1 MLLQEKLKKYRIV
14 LASQSPRRQMLLKG
28 LDIEFVVQPL
38 EADESYPSNL
48 TREQIPLYLSQWKAT
63 HFNFTAELNELVITA
78 DTIVW
83 IDNKILG
90 KPENQEEAYQ
100 TLKTLSGR
108 THEVITGVTI
118 STVTKT
124 VSFYVESKVDFRHIS
139 DEEISYYVANYQP
152 FDKAGAYGIQEWIGY
167 IGIEKI
173 DGSFYN
179 VMGLP
184 VQRLYCELL
193 SF

>member
-1 MLLQEKLKKYRIV
+1 MLLQEKLKDFQII

-28 LDIEFVVQPL
+28 LDIDFTIKPL
-38 EADESYPSNL
+38 DADESYPDHL
-48 TREQIPLYLSQWKAT
+48 VREQIPLFLSEWKAT
-63 HFNFTAELNELVITA
+63 HYFFSEHLNELVITA

-83 IDNKILG
+83 IDDRVLG
-90 KPENQEEAYQ
+90 KPLSDEDAIL

-118 STVTKT
+118 STKHKT
-124 VSFYVESKVDFRHIS
+124 LSFFVESKVDFRKLA
-139 DEEISYYVANYQP
+139 DEEISYYVNNYHP

-173 DGSFYN
+173 EGSFYN

-184 VQRLYCELL
+184 VQKLYCELL
-193 SF
+193 NF